1 MGTYMESLRII
12 NSSAVVRGLGGT
24 DRIGNMSYKIGYLF
38 NYPQDLAQT
47 AKDINECL
55 GCSLAPY
62 LGDTDHWFDRFL
74 SMEFSFGKIEG
85 FENEGELDFE
95 NFRYEINFRTAV
107 GAARARPIQLPAIA
121 TVVYALYRWLG
132 ITGIL
137 VFDMQILI
145 ARYEERDIQDW
156 GKRLYDVVSDSPFI
170 GFGAHLSLLEQR
182 MPDKWRM
189 YIDR

>member
-1 MGTYMESLRII
+1 MYS
-12 NSSAVVRGLGGT
+12 NSSTVARGLAGT
-24 DRIGNMSYKIGYLF
+24 GRIRNMSYKIGYFF

-55 GCSLAPY
+55 GCSLSPY
-62 LGDTDHWFDRFL
+62 LGDTNDWFDIFL
-74 SMEFSFGKIEG
+74 SMEFSFSEVEG

-107 GAARARPIQLPAIA
+107 GAASARPIQLPAIA
-121 TVVYALYRWLG
+121 AVVYALYRRLS

-137 VFDMQILI
+137 VFDLQILI
-145 ARYEERDIQDW
+145 ARYEERDIPDW
-156 GKRLYDVVSDSPFI
+156 GKGLYDVVSDNPFV
-170 GFGAHLSLLEQR
+170 GFGAHLRLLEQR
-182 MPDKWRM
+182 MPDSWRM

>member
-1 MGTYMESLRII
+1 MLRII
-12 NSSAVVRGLGGT
+12 NSSAVARGLGGT
-24 DRIGNMSYKIGYLF
+24 DRIGNMSYKIGYFF

-62 LGDTDHWFDRFL
+62 LGDTDDWFDEFL
-74 SMEFSFGKIEG
+74 SMEFSFGKVGG

-107 GAARARPIQLPAIA
+107 GAAGARPIQLPAIA

-156 GKRLYDVVSDSPFI
+156 SKGLYDVVSDSPFV
-170 GFGAHLSLLEQR
+170 GFGAHLRLLEQR
-182 MPDKWRM
+182 MPDSWRM